1 MIKKSA
7 QMRTET
13 RSGIRG
19 GNGDIKL
26 LHIFEA
32 EEMLDKSQFFAHM
45 HIPVGGSV
53 GKHVH
58 DSDIGI
64 LLIMKGVALVDDNG
78 TACTLSAGDAMFTG
92 SGEYH
97 SIANA
102 GDIPLEIIGIVLK

>member
-1 MIKKSA
+1 
-7 QMRTET
+7 MRTEI

-19 GNGDIKL
+19 GNGDVKL
-26 LHIFEA
+26 IHIFEK
-32 EEMLDKSQFFAHM
+32 EEMLGKSQLAAHM

-53 GKHVH
+53 GKHMH
-58 DSDIGI
+58 DLDIGI

-78 TACTLSAGDAMFTG
+78 SACTLSAGDAMITG

-102 GDIPLEIIGIVLK
+102 GDMPLEIIGIVLK